1 MKLMKSAASTMVGLC
16 RNPVGYARFFS
27 TLSAFRKRQIIS
39 ARKLSVA
46 LEDVIP
52 CFDDSSATTA
62 FDAHY
67 VYHTAWAARILSQ
80 SRPAFHVDISSSL
93 YFNALLSAF
102 IPVRFYDFRPPD
114 LKLSNLTCEHIDL
127 SRLSFDSDSI
137 ASLSCMHVI
146 EHIGLGRYGDPLDPE
161 GDLKAAAELQRVL
174 APGGELLMATPVGR
188 SRVCFNAHRIYR
200 HAEVLAMFPCLQSKS
215 FALIT
220 DDGTFMPE
228 ASPEMADAQTYGC
241 GCFRLVKAAA

>member
-1 MKLMKSAASTMVGLC
+1 MARLC
-16 RNPVGYARFFS
+16 RNPARYTRFFS
-27 TLSAFRKRQIIS
+27 SFSAFRRMQGIS

-46 LEDVIP
+46 LEDAIP

-67 VYHTAWAARILSQ
+67 VYHTAWAVRILAQ
-80 SRPAFHVDISSSL
+80 SRPAVHVDISSSL

-102 IPVRFYDFRPPD
+102 IPVRFYDYRPPD
-114 LKLSNLTCEHIDL
+114 LKLPHLTCEHIDL
-127 SRLSFDSDSI
+127 GRLSFASDSI

-161 GDLKAAAELQRVL
+161 GDLKAAVELQRVL

-200 HAEVLAMFPCLQSKS
+200 HADVLGMFPRLRSKS
-215 FALIT
+215 FALVT
-220 DDGTFMPE
+220 DEGAFVPE
-228 ASPEMADAQTYGC
+228 ASPEMADEQTYGC
-241 GCFRLVKAAA
+241 GCFRLVKPAA